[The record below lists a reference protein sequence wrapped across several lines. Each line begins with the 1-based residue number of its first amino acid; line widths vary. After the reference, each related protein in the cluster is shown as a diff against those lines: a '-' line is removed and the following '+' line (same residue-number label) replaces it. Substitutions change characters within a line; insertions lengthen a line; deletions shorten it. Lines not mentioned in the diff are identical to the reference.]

1 MTQSFATV
9 LGADGQEILDWQRS
23 TIVDA
28 LFFHAAR
35 TPDLK
40 VYTLLGDGE
49 NETDT
54 VTASE
59 LAAQATA
66 LAVWLKRM
74 LAPGARVLL
83 LYESSLDYIRGLLG
97 CLCAGLVPVSGVYP
111 KAFGARDRFVA
122 LRDDVEA
129 AAVIGNR
136 SILTEFQ
143 KVCPDKVDG
152 ARFLWIPTDKI
163 RSSAKHESVAHPLP
177 TDVALIQYTSG
188 STRTPRGVLL
198 THRNIA
204 HNLFRQAEA
213 FGYRQGDCGVNWLPL
228 SHDMGLIGGA
238 LMTLAT
244 GGRCILLPPEVV
256 AEKPIR
262 WLRAISRYRATLSG
276 GPNFAYGMC
285 VRSIAPEDVASLD
298 LSCWEVAFNGAE
310 YIRAETMQS
319 FTERFAS
326 SGFDERA
333 FFACYGLAEATLL
346 VTASERG
353 QGVSFRKFSRDGLA
367 HGHALPPRDILDRR
381 LLAGCGEPPS
391 DIIVRIA
398 DGDTETALSDG
409 DVGEIRIH
417 SPGVA
422 TGYVNRPV
430 ENSRV
435 FEGHV
440 AGEEGTFLRTGDRGF
455 LLDGT
460 LYVTGRQDNRIKLGD
475 SVLDPE
481 DIIACLGAFEADIR
495 LFSTAVFD
503 ETILDKT
510 SLVLVTELPSGSD
523 GDLTQLGK
531 AIGETIC
538 THFPT
543 RRCRIVF
550 LRASAILKTPS
561 GKIRVAETKNELLQ
575 GNIPILGEY
584 THSPAG
590 SGQVRILKIAEGKM

>member
-1 MTQSFATV
+1 MIQPFATV
-9 LGADGQEILDWQRS
+9 LAADGKEMLDWQRS

-28 LFFHAAR
+28 LFFHASR

-49 NETDT
+49 NETDA
-54 VTASE
+54 VTASQ

-66 LAVWLKRM
+66 LATWLRRM
-74 LAPGARVLL
+74 LSPGSRVLL

-111 KAFGARDRFVA
+111 KAFGARDRFIA
-122 LRDDVEA
+122 LRDDAEA

-143 KVCPDKVDG
+143 KVCPDKIDG
-152 ARFLWIPTDKI
+152 PRFLWIPTDKI
-163 RSSAKHESVAHPLP
+163 RPSAKPESVAHPSP
-177 TDVALIQYTSG
+177 EDVALIQYTSG

-244 GGRCILLPPEVV
+244 GGRCILLPPEAV

-262 WLRAISRYRATLSG
+262 WLQAISHYRATLSG

-285 VRSIAPEDVASLD
+285 VRSIAPEEVASLD

-353 QGVSFRKFSRDGLA
+353 QGVSFREFSRDGLA
-367 HGHALPPRDILDRR
+367 HGHAMPPHNNLGRR
-381 LLAGCGEPPS
+381 LLAGCGRPPS

-398 DGDTETALSDG
+398 DADTEAVLPDG
-409 DVGEIRIH
+409 AVGEIRIH

-430 ENSRV
+430 ENSQV
-435 FEGHV
+435 FQGRV

-455 LLDGT
+455 LLDGI
-460 LYVTGRQDNRIKLGD
+460 LYVTGRQDNRIRLGD

-481 DIIACLGAFEADIR
+481 DIIACLGEFEADIR
-495 LFSTAVFD
+495 LFSTAVFEESTED
-503 ETILDKT
+503 GTT
-510 SLVLVTELPSGSD
+510 LVLVTELPSGSA

-531 AIGETIC
+531 AIGEKIC
-538 THFPT
+538 AHFPAS
-543 RRCRIVF
+543 RCRIVF

-561 GKIRVAETKNELLQ
+561 GKIRVGETKKELLQ

-584 THSPAG
+584 TYSPLG
-590 SGQVRILKIAEGKM
+590 SGRVRILKIAEGKM